1 MWSMKATA
9 AILLLCALASTT
21 VYSLPLRYQGVL
33 SDRAKAMADQRL
45 SNVIQRAAKNL
56 LNKMESRPA
65 ISPAPTPGIGLKL
78 HLRPAQQPQDYYK
91 LPVLARPSPPPA
103 LPSVH
108 IHPIKPV
115 QPVQPVPEIPGIHL
129 YPPQRQPLAPGTPH
143 LHIHPSSPNQRVAI
157 KPPPSIPS
165 GQPLSRSPVLHVHP
179 PTHSVN
185 GKGGSD
191 KDKKE
196 NDVQLKLNM
205 DFKSHNRTGFQELQ
219 RQMNKAQLQSNQ
231 MVRGNGY
238 QTSREMKE
246 LSNLITERIMQRVKE
261 LMLNI

>member
-1 MWSMKATA
+1 MWSMNGTA
-9 AILLLCALASTT
+9 AILLLCALVSTT

-45 SNVIQRAAKNL
+45 NNVIQRAAKNL

-65 ISPAPTPGIGLKL
+65 LSPAPTTPGIGLKL

-91 LPVLARPSPPPA
+91 LPALARPPPPPA

-108 IHPIKPV
+108 IHPLK
-115 QPVQPVPEIPGIHL
+115 PVQPVPEIPGIHV

-143 LHIHPSSPNQRVAI
+143 VHIHPSSPNQRVAI

-165 GQPLSRSPVLHVHP
+165 GQPLSKSPVLHVHP
-179 PTHSVN
+179 PTQSVN
-185 GKGGSD
+185 GKGGGD

-205 DFKSHNRTGFQELQ
+205 DFRSHNRTGFQELQ
-219 RQMNKAQLQSNQ
+219 RRMNKAQLQSNQ
-231 MVRGNGY
+231 MARGNGY
-238 QTSREMKE
+238 QEME
-246 LSNLITERIMQRVKE
+246 ALSDLITERIMQKVKK
-261 LMLNI
+261 LLLKI